1 MNKMVRVTLIGNG
14 NTTDFE
20 TKSVIN
26 EKDNTIKYV
35 ENDEL
40 NTIVKFDYKDYTL
53 TRKNK
58 NMKLRYN
65 FVLNEVTDGELEV
78 TGMNTKMILR
88 VETRRIKHNKNNIG
102 IEFLVENE
110 KFKYSIEVK

>member
-88 VETRRIKHNKNNIG
+88 VETRRIKHNKNNIE

>member
-40 NTIVKFDYKDYTL
+40 NTIVKFDYKEYTL

-88 VETRRIKHNKNNIG
+88 VETRRIKHNKNNIE

>member
-1 MNKMVRVTLIGNG
+1 MNKIVKVTLISND
-14 NTTDFE
+14 NTTVFE

-40 NTIVKFDYKDYTL
+40 KTIVKLDLKDYTL

-58 NMKLRYN
+58 NMRLRYH
-65 FVLNEVTDGELEV
+65 FDLNEVTKGELEV
-78 TGMNTKMILR
+78 TGMNTKMFLNI
-88 VETRRIKHNKNNIG
+88 ETRRIERKENNVE
-102 IEFLVENE
+102 IEFLVEND
-110 KFKYSIEVK
+110 KFKYNIEVK

>member
-26 EKDNTIKYV
+26 EKDNTLKYV

-88 VETRRIKHNKNNIG
+88 VETRRIKHNKNNIE

>member
-1 MNKMVRVTLIGNG
+1 MNKIVRVTLNGNG
-14 NTTDFE
+14 SKTYFE
-20 TKSVIN
+20 TKCVIN

-40 NTIVKFDYKDYTL
+40 KTIVKFNYKDYTL

-65 FVLNEVTDGELEV
+65 FDLNNVTEGVLEV
-78 TGMNTKMILR
+78 TGMNTRIYLKI
-88 VETRRIKHNKNNIG
+88 ETRQIKQNNYNIE
-102 IEFLVENE
+102 IEFLVEKE
-110 KFKYSIEVK
+110 KFKYNIEVK

>member
-26 EKDNTIKYV
+26 EKDNTLKYV

-88 VETRRIKHNKNNIG
+88 VETRRIEHNKNNIE

>member
-1 MNKMVRVTLIGNG
+1 MNKMVRVTLVGNG

-88 VETRRIKHNKNNIG
+88 VETRRIKHNKNNIE

>member
-65 FVLNEVTDGELEV
+65 FVLDEVTDGELEV

-88 VETRRIKHNKNNIG
+88 VETRRIKHNKNNIE